1 MPTRSFRIRG
11 NFSAPEPATR
21 RTASTNAPATV
32 LSHRLLTPGRA
43 RDGVTGELDVAADEV
58 VRIELD
64 NGFELWTRADALVR
78 EHGRRS
84 LERDGGDA
92 WEFDTL
98 GDTLATPLAPTS
110 GDASRGER
118 GALGLGIRVLEFFGI
133 RVEEKAATKLG
144 RWFED
149 RKLEGGKPGL
159 HALSLDGAFALSP
172 LSDKALLPAT
182 ADPLLILLH
191 GTASSTQGSFGKLW
205 AADNA
210 AGLDART
217 RLAAAYAGRAFA
229 FEHRSLTES
238 PVVNAL
244 ALVRRLP
251 KGAQL
256 HLVSHSR
263 GGLVGELLCLGQCEG
278 VATQLDPGRLTQLF
292 AADRTIAEQLGL
304 LPLSPDELKERD
316 AAYDADRVALAE
328 LLAELAAREIRVTRF
343 VRVACPARGTTL
355 ASGRLDRWLSMFNF
369 LAGKAL
375 GESPFAD
382 ALEFLLAVVKE
393 RTDPRTLPGLEAM
406 MPGSALT
413 RLLHHPDLTCAADLS
428 VIAGDI
434 EGESVWQ
441 KFKLLVTD
449 WFYGA
454 DHDLVVNTG
463 AMSGGLRRAE
473 GGARF
478 RLDRGAQVNHF
489 SYFHNADSVGWLLA
503 GLTRR
508 DDDAAGFLPIAEAP
522 HTPPRWREAV
532 ARSKHEAGPRPLAV
546 VLPGTMGSGL
556 SAGGRPVWLDYR
568 ALLRGGLGD
577 IAIDRPE
584 ISADHLIDDFYGP
597 LLEFLAATHRVEIFP
612 YDWRQSVR
620 TAAARLANALEQ
632 WLPQAEQTS
641 QPVHLVAH
649 SMGGLVVRAMIA
661 DGGRGAALWERI
673 TRLPGSRLLMLG
685 TPNAGSYEAL
695 RWLTGTNPTQARLSL
710 LDFTRGTDDIV
721 ELVRN
726 YPGLVELLPFAESD
740 PDFADPARWRALHDT
755 LQPRWKTVQAPVL
768 RAARET
774 WALLH
779 SAHADPERL
788 CYVAGS
794 QPATIVDYQ
803 FADYDFA
810 DPADEL
816 DWLAGRKRL
825 AFIASREG
833 DGTVSWASSRLDGVP
848 MWYLED
854 TAHDALCVQQ
864 RAFPAYL
871 DLLQTGTTTRLPT
884 TPPSH
889 ARASAAAPRFE
900 LPATPPADGIP
911 AEGELRSLGF
921 GGGLHQAQIDA
932 RPTAP
937 TIEISIRHGDLS
949 YARHPVLVGHYLGD
963 TIVSAEATLDRQ
975 LGGALSRRLELGLYP
990 GRLDTSALFFNVR
1003 RHAKPEGA
1011 IVVGLGQ
1018 VGELT
1023 PGLLEAGVRAALLDY
1038 ALQVSQWPNSRFG
1051 PAGGTRSARVSC
1063 LLVGTGAGALTTR
1076 DSLEAILRAAI
1087 SANIQ
1092 LQDSR
1097 FDNPVTID
1105 RLEFIELF
1113 ADVAITAAESL
1124 RAILANGQIAAAVR
1138 WPAQVVETGRAGRR
1152 RVRFDEAPEWWH
1164 RLEIVDE
1171 DGQRNALRFIF
1182 TTDRARAEE
1191 TLATGQL
1198 ALADAFIRAAS
1209 NSPSAN
1215 AEAARTLYE
1224 MLLPLPLKEAAPRQG
1239 DLVLLVD
1246 ECSAR
1251 YPWELLENRWSDN
1264 GRPPAV
1270 NAGLVRQL
1278 RTAAFRARPAHAFEA
1293 RALVV
1298 GNPDLEGWEVF
1309 PPLPG
1314 AQHEAFKVAGL
1325 LRERGWQVEDCID
1338 RRADKIIER
1347 LHGDAWRILHLAGH
1361 GEHEYALPPRTDRP
1375 CADPERKPPKVS
1387 GMVIG
1392 RDIFLTPGDIEQ
1404 MRWVPELVFINCC
1417 HLGKPGPG
1425 TDRGALAA
1433 NLGMQFIRMGV
1444 RAVVAAG
1451 WAVDDAAALAFADA
1465 FYRRMLDGEPFGE
1478 AVRAAREEVWMRFP
1492 GVNTWGAYQC
1502 YGDPAYSL
1510 RRNGPQRQR
1519 QRLPF
1524 HAPDELVVELD
1535 NLTEWLRVGAGS
1547 EGRDDATAARIN
1559 GLLARIPEAER
1570 TRWLARADISAA
1582 LGFAWGEARFWEAAI
1597 DCLSTAVSAAKGNCP
1612 LRALEQLANFRAR
1625 HAAELWQ
1632 SRRAR
1637 GVIERADE
1645 TQARTELMAR
1655 AIADLTQLCERAPT
1669 TERLDL
1675 LGSAHKRRALAAES
1689 DPAERL
1695 AALDACADAYLKSFE
1710 KGGRQ
1715 EAYPFTNWASAALL
1729 AGRLDA
1735 KRADTWRQGL
1745 GSDIARLQTAL
1756 QARYD
1761 SEPGFWDG
1769 VALADLELVRLLERC
1784 INAPT
1789 PGSRSRRTASL
1800 PGPCAEIAERIEDG
1814 YRRVITRGAS
1824 PRERASVIEN
1834 LDCLVGLLGK
1844 DLPALRK
1851 ALGEI
1856 RDAL

>member
-11 NFSAPEPATR
+11 NLSAPAQSAR
-21 RTASTNAPATV
+21 RAAGAPATV

-43 RDGVTGELDVAADEV
+43 RDGVTSEVDVAADEV
-58 VRIELD
+58 VRVELD

-84 LERDGGDA
+84 LARDGGDA
-92 WEFDTL
+92 WEFDS
-98 GDTLATPLAPTS
+98 LAPAT
-110 GDASRGER
+110 GDISRAER
-118 GALGLGIRVLEFFGI
+118 GVLGLGIRVLEFFGI
-133 RVEEKAATKLG
+133 SVEEKAASTLG

-149 RKLEGGKPGL
+149 RKLEGGKPGV
-159 HALSLDGAFALSP
+159 HALSLDGTFALS
-172 LSDKALLPAT
+172 ALADQAMLPTT
-182 ADPLLILLH
+182 AEPLLIFLH

-217 RLAAAYAGRAFA
+217 RLATAYAGRAFA

-238 PVVNAL
+238 PVTNAL

-278 VATQLDPGRLTQLF
+278 VATQLDPARLTQLF

-316 AAYDADRVALAE
+316 AAYDADRVALAD
-328 LLAELAAREIRVTRF
+328 LLAELTTREIRVTRF

-355 ASGRLDRWLSMFNF
+355 ASGRLDRWLSMLNF

-413 RLLHHPDLTCAADLS
+413 RLLHHPELVSRADLS
-428 VIAGDI
+428 VIAGDV
-434 EGESVWQ
+434 EGASPWQ
-441 KFKLLVTD
+441 KIKLLVTD

-463 AMSGGLRRAE
+463 AMSGGLRRAG

-489 SYFHNADSVGWLLA
+489 SYFHNPDSVGWLLA

-508 DDDAAGFLPIAEAP
+508 DDDAGGFLPIADAP

-532 ARSKHEAGPRPLAV
+532 ARSQQGAGPRPLAV

-597 LLEFLAATHRVEIFP
+597 LLEFLAATHRVEVFP

-632 WLPQAEQTS
+632 WLPLAEQAG

-661 DGGRGAALWERI
+661 DGSRGAALWQRI

-685 TPNAGSYEAL
+685 TPNFGSYEAL
-695 RWLTGTNPTQARLSL
+695 RWLTATNPTQARLAL
-710 LDFTRGTDDIV
+710 LDFTRGADDIV
-721 ELVRN
+721 ELVRD

-740 PDFADPARWRALHDT
+740 PDFADPARWRTLHDT
-755 LQPRWKTVQAPVL
+755 LQPRWRTVQAPVL

-774 WALLH
+774 WALLRN
-779 SAHADPERL
+779 ARADAEHM
-788 CYVAGS
+788 CYVAGG

-810 DPADEL
+810 NPADEL
-816 DWLAGRKRL
+816 AWLAGRKRL

-833 DGTVSWASSRLDGVP
+833 DGTVSWASGRLDGLP

-864 RAFPAYL
+864 HAFPAYL

-884 TPPSH
+884 TPPLR
-889 ARASAAAPRFE
+889 ARAGGEAPARFE
-900 LPATPPADGIP
+900 LPPTPPADGLP
-911 AEGELRSLGF
+911 PEYELRSLGF
-921 GGGLHQAQIDA
+921 GGGLRQAPVDT

-937 TIEISIRHGDLS
+937 VIEISIRHGDLS
-949 YARHPVLVGHYLGD
+949 YARHPVLVGHYQGD
-963 TIVSAEATLDRQ
+963 TVVSAEATLDRQ

-990 GRLDTSALFFNVR
+990 GRLDTSALFFNPR

-1038 ALQVSQWPNSRFG
+1038 ALQVSQWPNARFG
-1051 PAGGTRSARVSC
+1051 PAGVTRSAAVSC

-1087 SANIQ
+1087 SANAQ
-1092 LQDSR
+1092 LQETR

-1113 ADVAITAAESL
+1113 ADVAISAAEGL
-1124 RAILANGQIAAAVR
+1124 RATLANGQIANAVR
-1138 WPAQVVETGRAGRR
+1138 WPARVVEAGRAGRR

-1209 NSPSAN
+1209 SSPSAN
-1215 AEAARTLYE
+1215 PEAARTLYE
-1224 MLLPLPLKEAAPRQG
+1224 MLLPLRLKEAAPRQG

-1278 RTAAFRARPAHAFEA
+1278 RTANFRPRPAHAFEA

-1298 GNPDLEGWEVF
+1298 GNPDLEGWDTF

-1314 AQHEAFKVAGL
+1314 AQREAFKVAEL
-1325 LRERGWQVEDCID
+1325 LRGHGWQVEDCID

-1361 GEHEYALPPRTDRP
+1361 GEHDYPLPARTERP
-1375 CADPERKPPKVS
+1375 CTDGERKPLKVS

-1451 WAVDDAAALAFADA
+1451 WAVDDGAALAFADA

-1510 RRNGPQRQR
+1510 QRNGPQRQR

-1524 HAPDELVVELD
+1524 HAADELVVELD
-1535 NLTEWLRVGAGS
+1535 NLTQWLRAGAGS
-1547 EGRDDATAARIN
+1547 EGRDEATATRIN

-1570 TRWLARADISAA
+1570 TRWLARADVAAA

-1597 DCLSTAVSAAKGNCP
+1597 DCLSTAVSAAKGSCP
-1612 LRALEQLANFRAR
+1612 LRALEQLANFRVR

-1637 GVIERADE
+1637 GVVDTADE
-1645 TQARTELMAR
+1645 IQARNELMDR

-1669 TERLDL
+1669 AERLDL
-1675 LGSAHKRRALAAES
+1675 LGSAHKRRALAADA
-1689 DPAERL
+1689 DPAARL

-1710 KGGRQ
+1710 RGGKQ

-1745 GSDIARLQTAL
+1745 ETDIARLQAAL
-1756 QARYD
+1756 QTRYD
-1761 SEPGFWDG
+1761 SEPDFWDG
-1769 VALADLELVRLLERC
+1769 AALADLDLLRLLERC
-1784 INAPT
+1784 IGAPAA
-1789 PGSRSRRTASL
+1789 GARSRRAASL
-1800 PGPCAEIAERIEDG
+1800 PRPCAEIAERIRDG
-1814 YRRVITRGAS
+1814 YRSVITRGAS

-1834 LDCLVGLLGK
+1834 LDCLVILLGQ

-1851 ALGEI
+1851 ALEDI